1 MKTMTLRGI
10 DPLLS
15 EQLVKTAQRQGK
27 SINQFILDTIKEQ
40 LGLHKGKRR
49 SVEHHDLDHLFGRWT
64 EDEWQQVQSKIDTER
79 QIDPE
84 LWS

>member
-10 DPLLS
+10 DQLLS

-40 LGLHKGKRR
+40 LGLDNGRR
-49 SVEHHDLDHLFGRWT
+49 RTQEHHDLDHLFGRWT
-64 EDEWQQVQSKIDTER
+64 EEDCQQIQTKIDTER
-79 QIDPE
+79 RIDPE
-84 LWS
+84 LWP

>member
-15 EQLVKTAQRQGK
+15 EHLAKTAKQQGK
-27 SINQFILDTIKEQ
+27 SINQFILDTIKEH
-40 LGLHKGKRR
+40 LGLSKGKRR
-49 SVEHHDLDHLFGRWT
+49 SGEHHDLDHLFGRWT
-64 EDEWQQVQSKIDTER
+64 DEEWQQVQGKIDHER
-79 QIDPE
+79 RIDPE

>member
-1 MKTMTLRGI
+1 MKNMTLRGI

-15 EQLVKTAQRQGK
+15 ELLVKTAQRQGK
-27 SINQFILDTIKEQ
+27 SINQFILDTVKEQ

-49 SVEHHDLDHLFGRWT
+49 SGEHHDLDHLFGRWT
-64 EDEWQQVQSKIDTER
+64 DEEWRQVQGKIDAER
-79 QIDPE
+79 RIDPE

>member
-15 EQLVKTAQRQGK
+15 EQLVKMAQLQGK
-27 SINQFILDTIKEQ
+27 SINQFVLDTIKEQ
-40 LGLHKGKRR
+40 LGLHKGERR
-49 SVEHHDLDHLFGRWT
+49 TEEHHDLDHLFGRWT

-79 QIDPE
+79 RIDPE

>member
-27 SINQFILDTIKEQ
+27 SINQFIIDTIKEH

-49 SVEHHDLDHLFGRWT
+49 SGEHHDLDHLFGQWT
-64 EDEWQQVQSKIDTER
+64 EEEWQQVQSKISNER
-79 QIDPE
+79 RIDLE

>member
-1 MKTMTLRGI
+1 MKTMTLRGV
-10 DPLLS
+10 DPVLS

-49 SVEHHDLDHLFGRWT
+49 SGEHHDLDHLFGRWT
-64 EDEWQQVQSKIDTER
+64 DEEWQQVQSKVDNER
-79 QIDPE
+79 RIDPE

>member
-15 EQLVKTAQRQGK
+15 EQLVKTAQRHGK
-27 SINQFILDTIKEQ
+27 SINQFILDTIKER

-49 SVEHHDLDHLFGRWT
+49 SGEHHDLDHLFGVWT
-64 EDEWQQVQSKIDTER
+64 EEEWQQVQSRIDTER
-79 QIDPE
+79 RIDPE